1 MSYIFIIISYLI
13 GSIPFG
19 LLYGKLAGVD
29 VRQDGSKNIG
39 ATNVN
44 RLLGKKLG
52 ILTLIS
58 DALKGLLPMLAIT
71 YLPVELEARETVV
84 MLAGT
89 AALVG
94 HCFPIYLKFRG
105 GKGVAT
111 ALGIYIYL
119 APLLTLGAMAAF
131 FIVVWLSGYVSC
143 GSLAASAI
151 MPILILGTGGEPVLA
166 ATTTVICTII
176 WFKHSE
182 NIGRLFK
189 GTEKSWKT
197 GSANEKK

>member
-1 MSYIFIIISYLI
+1 MPYGYIIIAYLI

-19 LLYGKLAGVD
+19 LLYGKMAGID
-29 VRQDGSKNIG
+29 VRKGGSKNIG

-52 ILTLIS
+52 ILTLVS
-58 DALKGLLPMLAIT
+58 DALKGLLPMIAIAH
-71 YLPVELEARETVV
+71 LPLETDARETTI

-89 AALVG
+89 AALIG
-94 HCFPIYLKFRG
+94 HCFPIYLKFQG

-119 APLLTLGAMAAF
+119 APIATLGAMASF
-131 FIVVWLSGYVSC
+131 FITVWLSGYVSV
-143 GSLAASAI
+143 GSLTASAA
-151 MPILILGTGGEPVLA
+151 MPLLILLIGGSKNLTIA
-166 ATTTVICTII
+166 AAVIAAII
-176 WFKHSE
+176 WFKHHE
-182 NIGRLFK
+182 NISRLLE

-197 GSANEKK
+197 RAENE